1 MKTSDAMSGSSLL
14 SSNVLLLD
22 SNSIDY
28 PKIAG
33 SIYSFLI
40 SWYQMTYSTL
50 CFLGYNQLSL
60 VEERE
65 WVSGRWN
72 RCWRSWIGNQNGN
85 WCVRF
90 DQGLRRD
97 GRLLRGWWFFVLV
110 GWFLVLR
117 FVFWQVF
124 VIVDR
129 RRWFGH
135 PIGKSWFCCHLRGL

>member
-1 MKTSDAMSGSSLL
+1 MKTSDATSGSSLL
-14 SSNVLLLD
+14 SSNELLLD
-22 SNSIDY
+22 SNSIDL

-33 SIYSFLI
+33 SIYSFLN
-40 SWYQMTYSTL
+40 SWYQMTCSTL
-50 CFLGYNQLSL
+50 CFLGYHLL
-60 VEERE
+60 FLAEEHE

-72 RCWRSWIGNQNGN
+72 RCWRSWIENQSGN

-90 DQGLRRD
+90 GQGLRRD

-117 FVFWQVF
+117 FIFWRVF

-135 PIGKSWFCCHLRGL
+135 PIGKSWFCCRLRGL